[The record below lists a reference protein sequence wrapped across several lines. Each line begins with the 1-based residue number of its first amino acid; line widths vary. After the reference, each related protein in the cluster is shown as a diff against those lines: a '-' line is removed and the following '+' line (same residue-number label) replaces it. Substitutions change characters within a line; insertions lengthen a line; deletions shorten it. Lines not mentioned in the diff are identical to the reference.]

1 MDLSKFLKQ
10 RDIIYTLCAASI
22 STQIVIIADLL
33 TTSCIIPMIN
43 KNSHESNTVE
53 NFIVNIN
60 GAKMEVG
67 KLLVAIIRLIIVA
80 AMLYLIYFLT
90 Y

>member
-1 MDLSKFLKQ
+1 MDLGRFLKQ

-22 STQIVIIADLL
+22 STQIVLIADLV
-33 TTSCIIPMIN
+33 TTSCIIPLIN
-43 KNSHESNTVE
+43 NDSNNVE

-60 GAKMEVG
+60 GAKMELG
-67 KLLVAIIRLIIVA
+67 KLLVAIIRLLIVA
-80 AMLYLIYFLT
+80 SLLYMIYYLT